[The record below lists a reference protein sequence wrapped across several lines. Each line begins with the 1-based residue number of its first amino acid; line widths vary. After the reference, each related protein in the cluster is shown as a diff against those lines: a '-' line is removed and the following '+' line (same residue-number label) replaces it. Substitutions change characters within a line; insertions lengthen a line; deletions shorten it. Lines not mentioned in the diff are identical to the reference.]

1 MFSDLNVFKLAFAM
15 AQHAGKRQAVVAQNM
30 ANADTPGYRARD
42 IESFQSA
49 FRGTEGGEMRASRAG
64 HFNAPANGG
73 VWREFQTQDATDP
86 NGNSVSVEQEM
97 MKGVEVKRE
106 HDRALAIYRAS
117 LSVLRTSLGQR

>member
-1 MFSDLNVFKLAFAM
+1 MYSDLNVFKLAYAM

-49 FRGTEGGEMRASRAG
+49 FRGTEGGAMRASRAG
-64 HFNAPANGG
+64 HFDGPTEGG
-73 VWREFQTQDATDP
+73 ASRELTSDAMTDP
-86 NGNSVSVEQEM
+86 NGNSVSIEQEM
-97 MKGVEVKRE
+97 LKGVEVKRE

-117 LSVLRTSLGQR
+117 LNVLRTSLGQR